1 MANYNHN
8 IFIIIIIIIDT
19 RNLNKVIVTG
29 LIEEIRFPR
38 QPLIFSL
45 YHFYGDIESLQSKR

>member
-1 MANYNHN
+1 MANYNN

-19 RNLNKVIVTG
+19 RNLSKVVLKG
-29 LIEEIRFPR
+29 LVEEVRFPR

-45 YHFYGDIESLQSKR
+45 YHFYGDIKSLRSIR